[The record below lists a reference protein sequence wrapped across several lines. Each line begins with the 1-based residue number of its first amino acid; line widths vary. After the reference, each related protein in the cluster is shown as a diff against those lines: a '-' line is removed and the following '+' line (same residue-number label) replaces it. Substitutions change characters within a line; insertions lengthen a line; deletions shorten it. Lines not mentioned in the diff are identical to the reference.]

1 MAKLLKLRRGSTSQ
15 HSSFTGAEGEVT
27 VDTTKDTLVVHD
39 GSTAGGHPIAKESG
53 NIATATTATVGT
65 NVTVTANN
73 STDETVY
80 PVFVDGA
87 TGTQGI
93 ESDTGLTYN
102 PSSGN
107 LTIGGE
113 LTAATLDI
121 SGNVDID
128 GTLEADAITVD
139 GSTLNAV
146 IAAQEVN
153 VATLASTVTAYAN
166 NSNDETVYP
175 TFVDGATGTQGLETD
190 TGFTYNPSSGKLTA
204 TEFVGNIDAVDGDF
218 DGTLE
223 ADAITVGG
231 TALSTVIAG
240 TTVTNATNATNVTVT
255 DNESSDQNN
264 LITFINNA
272 AAPGTVGLGSDGDIY
287 YNPSGGL
294 LSVPAVTTT
303 GNVTVGG
310 NLTVSGSTTTVN
322 TATLEV
328 EDKNIELGKVSSPSD
343 TTADGGGITLKGAS
357 DKTINWVNATDYW
370 TFNQGIETT
379 AGEISIK
386 GAEGNNAIL
395 KLTADEGD
403 DNADYWRLVAG
414 SGGDFTLDSKSTGSW
429 VTGIT
434 VSGSGN
440 LTGVGTISDSK
451 GDVRNI
457 PNNATTSSYTLVAA
471 DAGKCVTN
479 TSGGVTIPYNVFST
493 GDTITIINHSA
504 SNITLTQ
511 GSNMTVYNTGDDGS
525 TGNVTLKARGMA
537 TVWYQAQ
544 NLAYLSGSGLG

>member
-1 MAKLLKLRRGSTSQ
+1 MAKLLKLRRGTTSQ

-39 GSTAGGHPIAKESG
+39 GSTAGGVPLAKEAG
-53 NIATATTATVGT
+53 NIATATVGT
-65 NVTVTANN
+65 SVTVTANN

-113 LTAATLDI
+113 LDAATLDI
-121 SGNVDID
+121 SGNADID
-128 GTLEADAITVD
+128 GTLEADAYTVD
-139 GSTLNAV
+139 GTALDAYIGGIEVASAVNSTTFT
-146 IAAQEVN
+146 
-153 VATLASTVTAYAN
+153 ATAN
-166 NSNDETVYP
+166 NSTDETVYP
-175 TFVDGATGTQGLETD
+175 VFVDGATGAQGAETD
-190 TGFTYNPSSGKLTA
+190 TGLSYNPSSGKLTA

-231 TALSTVIAG
+231 TALNTVIAG
-240 TTVTNATNATNVTVT
+240 VTVTNATNAANVTVT
-255 DNESSDQNN
+255 DNENSDQNN
-264 LITFINNA
+264 LITFINGA
-272 AAPGTVGLGSDGDIY
+272 AGPGTIGLGSDGDIY

-310 NLTVSGSTTTVN
+310 NLTISGTTTTVN
-322 TATLEV
+322 TATLDV

-343 TTADGGGITLKGAS
+343 TTADGGGITLKGAT
-357 DKTINWVNATDYW
+357 DKTITWVNSTDYW
-370 TFNQGIETT
+370 TFNQGIETN
-379 AGEISIK
+379 AGEVVIRA
-386 GAEGNNAIL
+386 AEGNNAVL
-395 KLTADEGD
+395 KLISDEGD
-403 DNADYWRLVAG
+403 DD
-414 SGGDFTLDSKSTGSW
+414 GDFWWIYAASGDNDIYFKTKT
-429 VTGIT
+429 
-434 VSGSGN
+434 SGSYVTAAKVTEEGEVHDAN
-440 LTGVGTISDSK
+440 
-451 GDVRNI
+451 GDLRAV
-457 PNNATTSSYTLVAA
+457 PANATTSGYTLVAA
-471 DAGKCVTN
+471 DRGKCVTN
-479 TSGGVTIPYNVFST
+479 TTGGVTIPYNVFAA
-493 GDTITIINHSA
+493 GDIITIINHSA

-525 TGNVTLKARGMA
+525 TGNITLKARGIA

-544 NLAYLSGSGLG
+544 NVAYLSGSGLD